1 MQHKRLR
8 NVVDDDGG
16 VGPAKQVYSLTCA
29 FAHPSAHSRHPS
41 IQPASHL
48 ERLCNTGEA
57 MQRKHKRQRTAAS
70 GEQVHSFI
78 NALGGWVGGWMGG
91 WVDGWVGGWFI
102 LCCNAGCVCRSEV
115 IDSHVLLCSMV
126 EMSFLSKS

>member
-1 MQHKRLR
+1 VSLVSHISMQEEDTGEAMQHKRLR

-57 MQRKHKRQRTAAS
+57 MQRKHKRQHTSAS

-78 NALGGWVGGWMGG
+78 NALGGWVDGWVGGWMGG
-91 WVDGWVGGWFI
+91 WVDGSYCAVMLDVF
-102 LCCNAGCVCRSEV
+102 AGQR
-115 IDSHVLLCSMV
+115 
-126 EMSFLSKS
+126 

>member
-1 MQHKRLR
+1 MQEEDTGEAMQRKRSR

-16 VGPAKQVYSLTCA
+16 MGPAKQVYSLTCA
-29 FAHPSAHSRHPS
+29 FAHPYTHSRHPAS
-41 IQPASHL
+41 QPASHL

-78 NALGGWVGGWMGG
+78 NALGAWVQGFMGA
-91 WVDGWVGGWFI
+91 WVHGFMGAWVH
-102 LCCNAGCVCRSEV
+102 GCVGA
-115 IDSHVLLCSMV
+115 
-126 EMSFLSKS
+126 